1 MLTVAEKQGCSLPA
15 LLPIQPPN
23 PAPSSGAEHLLRPP
37 LPSLSP
43 SPRSSPPA
51 FHLTHPCVS
60 ASNASRHSLGTCLPS
75 FQRSKLASKAGRQA
89 SDLYSPPHPVL
100 QTNPLVSPPSLQQNI
115 CCGHTSHSAPPQPID
130 KHIFSSNL
138 PSLQLIP
145 LPQLPSPAGISW
157 DSVGHT
163 GQGRRQTN
171 CRSSSLS
178 PL

>member
-1 MLTVAEKQGCSLPA
+1 MLTPSPSQSSLPTLA
-15 LLPIQPPN
+15 PPVLEQNTCCGLPSPLCPPHPDLLLQPSTLPIPVSQPST
-23 PAPSSGAEHLLRPP
+23 PAGIPWELACHPSRGASWPAKQVGKLLIFTPP
-37 LPSLSP
+37 P
-43 SPRSSPPA
+43 
-51 FHLTHPCVS
+51 
-60 ASNASRHSLGTCLPS
+60 
-75 FQRSKLASKAGRQA
+75 
-89 SDLYSPPHPVL
+89 PVL